1 MNKVLSKKLAGLAAA
16 GILLGFGCASQ
27 AHNVGDPGYYG
38 RLPALQGVIPQIIN
52 TVAVVASGAPAHGVA
67 PIYLRVP
74 KAHRMS
80 WRTHCGRYNAC
91 NRPVHFV
98 SHDWYRDSYA
108 PAYRNQH
115 GNPPPAQPA
124 HRPAPQKAAP
134 APRPQ
139 HQQAPAPQ
147 QRQQAPRQQAPRNNG
162 PQGQGPQ
169 GHGPR

>member
-16 GILLGFGCASQ
+16 GILLGFGCAAQ

-108 PAYRNQH
+108 PAYRSQH
-115 GNPPPAQPA
+115 GNPPPAPQA

-134 APRPQ
+134 APQPRP
-139 HQQAPAPQ
+139 
-147 QRQQAPRQQAPRNNG
+147 QAPRQQPQRNG
-162 PQGQGPQ
+162 GHQGQGPQ